1 MTSLKIGCILIAYCP
16 EIITL
21 KKSVMLLSRQVDK
34 IFVGDNT
41 PEGTFSAAE
50 QIVQVW
56 ITLYIAVLNVT

>member
-41 PEGTFSAAE
+41 PEGPSLL
-50 QIVQVW
+50 QNKLCNVW